1 MKNLTLKKFISKK
14 NYKKIFTPS
23 PSFPIENLLGL
34 SSNFSRGDN
43 DFNRQYKRVMSLI
56 KKLSGQKNLISA
68 QGPASLAIEM
78 GLLNFVKGTVLVI
91 STGFYSDRLYSIL
104 KMSQKKN
111 MIGSVPA
118 TLKLV
123 KDLKSILKNYQKKQ
137 KNLKQK
143 CSLMQQ
149 HQLVSKKIMI

>member
-1 MKNLTLKKFISKK
+1 
-14 NYKKIFTPS
+14 
-23 PSFPIENLLGL
+23 
-34 SSNFSRGDN
+34 
-43 DFNRQYKRVMSLI
+43 
-56 KKLSGQKNLISA
+56 
-68 QGPASLAIEM
+68 
-78 GLLNFVKGTVLVI
+78 
-91 STGFYSDRLYSIL
+91 
-104 KMSQKKN
+104 

-118 TLKLV
+118 TPKLA